1 MKIAQEI
8 SKVIEGLYNILD
20 YLKEQEE
27 RQKQIKVVDFQSY
40 QEQKEIEEMLQTS
53 KGSLRTRPNGTYE
66 YRYYQNGKQYSVY
79 AKTKAELL
87 RKAREDKKREKE
99 EPSKSSPGN
108 FLTFSEWVK
117 TWLDVYKRPRLK
129 DGSLKQ
135 IEAKLNSH
143 ILPTFGGKPIAK
155 ITAEDLQR
163 FFNAL
168 GSPRTEKYIYSI
180 LSQIFNKAVEL
191 RKIDSSPLVGIVRS
205 KYRAKPSNY
214 LTDEE
219 ILELLEKTE
228 GKEINRLFKFYLLTG
243 CRRNEALSVRREDV
257 NFKDRVLHIPGTKT
271 DNAERYVPISD
282 ELYDLL
288 WDIRERDPLFSF
300 CPEEVSRAFHAIL
313 PNHHLHELRHTFAS
327 RCLAGGIDAKV
338 IQSWLGHASVQTT
351 LNVYAKVNKELSA
364 KSAVK
369 LNNLPLFLPI
379 KKGEE

>member
-27 RQKQIKVVDFQSY
+27 RQKEIKIVDFRSY

-79 AKTKAELL
+79 AKTKAELIK
-87 RKAREDKKREKE
+87 KARADKRKEKA
-99 EPSKSSPGN
+99 EPQKAIGPVLS
-108 FLTFSEWVK
+108 FSEWAT
-117 TWLDVYKRPRLK
+117 TWIKVYKRPKLK
-129 DGSLKQ
+129 DGSVKQ
-135 IEAKLNSH
+135 IESKLKAH
-143 ILPTFGGKPIAK
+143 VLPFFGDKPLSDIS
-155 ITAEDLQR
+155 AEDLQQ

-168 GSPRTEKYIYSI
+168 ESSRTEKYIYSI
-180 LSQIFNKAVEL
+180 LSQIFNKAVEIK
-191 RKIDSSPLVGIVRS
+191 KISSSPLVGIVRT
-205 KYRAKPSNY
+205 KYRSKPSNY

-219 ILELLEKTE
+219 ISELLFKTE
-228 GKEINRLFKFYLLTG
+228 GKEINRLFRFYLLTG
-243 CRRNEALSVRREDV
+243 ARRNEALAVRREDV

-282 ELYDLL
+282 ELYSLL
-288 WDIRERDPLFSF
+288 WEIRERDQLFKF
-300 CPEEVSRAFHAIL
+300 CPEDVSRAFHAIL

-327 RCLAGGIDAKV
+327 KCLAGGIDAKV
-338 IQSWLGHASVQTT
+338 IQLWLGHASIQTT

-364 KSAVK
+364 KSVAK
-369 LNNLPLFLPI
+369 LNNLPIFLPL
-379 KKGEE
+379 KKDEE